1 MDRDLWSG
9 LVLFGEIADAGSFA
23 KAANR
28 VGLSASALSHAMR
41 TLEAR
46 VGIRLLDR
54 TTRSLAPTPAGEELL
69 TRLRPA
75 VASVEEALAILD
87 HGKDK
92 PSGKVRIN
100 AHRPAAVHVVLPRLM
115 SLARTYPDISVELV
129 VNDGLIDIVAER
141 FDCGVRHTEEL
152 QADMISVRISD
163 PMPLIFVAA
172 PSYLADHGAPMEPD
186 DLARHRCISY
196 RHTSSGALHRWEFE
210 REGASSQR
218 AVPPTFITND
228 VDLMRDAAL
237 SGLGIC
243 CLIIDQARPYL
254 ATGDLVEVL
263 HDWAPVLPANH
274 LYYPSR
280 RQPSASFQAFLTVM
294 RSSLPTIGHLRR
306 NDDAINSKIAGC
318 AVPDDS

>member
-9 LVLFGEIADAGSFA
+9 LAMFDEIVQAGSFA
-23 KAANR
+23 KAASR

-46 VGIRLLDR
+46 IGIRLLDR

-69 TRLRPA
+69 VRLRPA
-75 VASVEEALAILD
+75 MASVEEALAILD
-87 HGKDK
+87 HGKDR

-100 AHRPAAVHVVLPRLM
+100 AHRPAAVHIVLPRLVG
-115 SLARTYPDISVELV
+115 LARDYPDISVELV

-141 FDCGVRHTEEL
+141 FDCGVRHMGEL

-172 PSYLADHGAPMEPD
+172 PSYLADHGVPDGPD
-186 DLARHRCISY
+186 DLGGHRCVSY
-196 RHTSSGALHRWEFE
+196 RHSSSGTLHRWEFDRDGLLLE
-210 REGASSQR
+210 R

-228 VDLMRDAAL
+228 VDVMRDAAL
-237 SGLGIC
+237 NGLGVC
-243 CLIIDQARPYL
+243 CLIADQARPHL
-254 ATGDLVEVL
+254 SSGELVEVL
-263 HDWAPVLPANH
+263 HGWAPVLPPNH

-280 RQPSASFQAFLTVM
+280 RQPSAAFQAFMTVM
-294 RSSLPTIGHLRR
+294 RSSPPGH
-306 NDDAINSKIAGC
+306 
-318 AVPDDS
+318 